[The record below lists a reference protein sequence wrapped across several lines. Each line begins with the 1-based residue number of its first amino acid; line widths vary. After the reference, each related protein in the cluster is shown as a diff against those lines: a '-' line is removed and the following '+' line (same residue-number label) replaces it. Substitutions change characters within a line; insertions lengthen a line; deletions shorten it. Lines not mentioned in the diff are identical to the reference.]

1 MTSPAWT
8 LDLSGLSLVIEQAI
22 EAAVTKAVAEA
33 MSNHRKVAD
42 ALPEALSDKVTEPG
56 PEGCS
61 SITPQHNQTTGLEKH
76 LPTEVWE
83 WIFMY
88 LYPSQLSRISM
99 VCRTFYDI
107 VAKLPI
113 WTEIYTK
120 AHPDNQNHVVGGI
133 KPVLGNS
140 PIKDFMLHLCA
151 ESLRICELCFLT
163 YNGTDIS
170 WDRLAYLTLPVH
182 VWRVRLATKKTDAF
196 RPFQIEVGP
205 QDWVIRLCLSC
216 RRVILKE
223 CPESLPIIL
232 KRREIG
238 CNLVKVYNLE
248 YSDVRGISEADPD
261 SEEKV
266 LERAREKFGGDVGVK
281 ASSKGSSSIAVKSMI
296 SRLKEVNLS
305 WTRDEVDA

>member
-1 MTSPAWT
+1 
-8 LDLSGLSLVIEQAI
+8 
-22 EAAVTKAVAEA
+22 
-33 MSNHRKVAD
+33 MSNHRKAAD
-42 ALPEALSDKVTEPG
+42 ALPEAVSDKVTEAG

-61 SITPQHNQTTGLEKH
+61 PIMPQHNQTTGLEKR

-83 WIFMY
+83 WIFKY
-88 LYPSQLSRISM
+88 LYPSQLSRVSM

-107 VAKLPI
+107 VAKLHI
-113 WTEIYTK
+113 WTEIYAK

-133 KPVLGNS
+133 KPVLGDN
-140 PIKDFMLHLCA
+140 PIKDFMLHICA

-163 YNGTDIS
+163 YNGTDMS

-196 RPFQIEVGP
+196 RPFRIEIGP
-205 QDWVIRLCLSC
+205 QDWVIRLCLNC
-216 RRVILKE
+216 RREIFRE
-223 CPESLPIIL
+223 CPESLPIFL

-238 CNLVKVYNLE
+238 CDLMEAYNLE
-248 YSDVRGISEADPD
+248 YSDVRGIRVTDLNN
-261 SEEKV
+261 EERV
-266 LERAREKFGGDVGVK
+266 LVRAREKFGGDVGVE
-281 ASSKGSSSIAVKSMI
+281 ASSKGSSSNAVKSMI